1 VAGSRENQLSSCNGI
16 SQIAEICY
24 KNNWLP
30 IMDSNWAAVPDLADL
45 LVSVASAI
53 RKLARNGVV
62 GKSQTFTLDYMR
74 SGNSQ
79 KGVPVIRIAV
89 TLAAVA
95 SAIAGSLSTIV
106 PL

>member
-1 VAGSRENQLSSCNGI
+1 MIGYPGI
-16 SQIAEICY
+16 WS
-24 KNNWLP
+24 
-30 IMDSNWAAVPDLADL
+30 
-45 LVSVASAI
+45 
-53 RKLARNGVV
+53 RNGVV